1 MFNRISIGGNPKK
14 DANKEASKNSNFNQ
28 KNQFNSQKKGENK
41 NTLSSLLQ
49 KRSNPEKSQDNS
61 SGKPYKQAQ
70 NNNQS
75 SNKNNSQKPQ
85 NNQSKQNDQ
94 NKNKKFQK
102 HEEKQ
107 NQKNQDL
114 TNRIEQGLVGSKFR
128 MINEYLYTTDSK
140 TSADHFAKNKEDFL
154 LYHQGFQSQI
164 VKWPEKPVDMI
175 INELNSNQIFQNAVI
190 ADLGCGD
197 GKIFEYFRDNNKL
210 KSLDSSVKQGMKEVH
225 SFDLC
230 AHKDFIKVADSKNIP
245 LKNSECDVVVFCLA
259 LMGTN
264 YIEFLTEANR
274 LLKLNG
280 HLIISEVNSRIT
292 DMDLFIGMIECLGF
306 KLQKKILPNTY
317 FCFLTFKKLA
327 DNKLKLNS
335 QILNQN
341 KNFKTKYIAKF
352 PKTKDQSDVLYIS
365 QSLLKPCI
373 YKKR

>member
-1 MFNRISIGGNPKK
+1 MFNRISFGSNPKK
-14 DANKEASKNSNFNQ
+14 DANKGDPKNSNFNQ
-28 KNQFNSQKKGENK
+28 NKQSDSQKKGENK

-49 KRSNPEKSQDNS
+49 KRQNPEKSQDTPS
-61 SGKPYKQAQ
+61 SKPYKQSQ

-75 SNKNNSQKPQ
+75 SNKNNNQKPQ
-85 NNQSKQNDQ
+85 NSNQQNDQ
-94 NKNKKFQK
+94 NQNKKFQK

-107 NQKNQDL
+107 KQKNQDL

-140 TSADHFAKNKEDFL
+140 TSADHFANNKEDFL

-175 INELNSNQIFQNAVI
+175 INELDSNQIFQNAVI

-210 KSLDSSVKQGMKEVH
+210 KSLDDSVKKGMKEIY

-245 LKNSECDVVVFCLA
+245 LKNFECDVVVFCLA

-274 LLKLNG
+274 LLKQNG

-306 KLQKKILPNTY
+306 KLQKKVLPNTY
-317 FCFLTFKKLA
+317 FCFLTFKKIA
-327 DNKLKLNS
+327 DNKFKLNS

-341 KNFKTKYIAKF
+341 KNFKAKYIAKF